1 MSTPPLILVID
12 DEPKNIRIMTGLLAE
27 KYSLETAESGEE
39 GMLKAQQRKP
49 DLMLVDIMLPGIDG
63 YEVCSKI
70 RADFETEN
78 IPVIFVSAKDS
89 LDERLRG
96 YEVGGDDYFIK
107 PFDHEELLVK
117 VAKTLASQRRGAE
130 MASRVAQAN
139 AIAMQAMT
147 STSELGSIIHFLES
161 SFTAGDFDALAER
174 FFDTTRAMGLS
185 TSLAIFGAGRPF
197 FKSDS
202 GEMSSLEQSV
212 LERAADKGRFL
223 DFNHR
228 TIVNFDHISL
238 LIKNM
243 PVDNPERYGL
253 IKDNICHLLGGADAR
268 VRALLIAREN
278 ERQYALLM
286 EFVRL
291 INRVLDDFAVRYKTM
306 QGESYTIVEDM
317 AERFSEVVPRLGLE
331 EFQEKSIFEIV
342 DGCVHGIRDSYDRS
356 QLIDEGFSRMMKQL
370 FQLSSEGS
378 LSSEQLRQMISKVSG

>member
-1 MSTPPLILVID
+1 MGTPPLILVID
-12 DEPKNIRIMTGLLAE
+12 DEPKNLRIMTGLLAE
-27 KYSLETAESGEE
+27 KYRLETAESGEE
-39 GMLKAQQRKP
+39 GLSKAQQNKP

-63 YEVCSKI
+63 YEVCSRI
-70 RADFETEN
+70 RSDFETQN

-89 LDERLRG
+89 LEERLKG

-117 VAKTLASQRRGAE
+117 IAKTVATQRRGEELAT
-130 MASRVAQAN
+130 RVAQAN

-147 STSELGSIIHFLES
+147 STSELGSIIHFLEA
-161 SFTAGDFDALAER
+161 SFTAADFDALAER

-185 TSLAIFGAGRPF
+185 SSLAIFGAAKPF
-197 FKSDS
+197 YKSDS
-202 GEMSSLEQSV
+202 GTMSPLEQSV
-212 LERAADKGRFL
+212 LERAADKGRFV

-243 PVDNPERYGL
+243 PVDNAERYGL

-268 VRALLIAREN
+268 VRALLVAQEN

-291 INRVLDDFAVRYKTM
+291 INRVLDDFAVRYKAM

-317 AERFSEVVPRLGLE
+317 AERFNDVVPRLGLE
-331 EFQEKSIFEIV
+331 EYQEKSIFEIV
-342 DGCVHGIRDSYDRS
+342 DRCIHGIRDSYDRS
-356 QLIDEGFSRMMKQL
+356 QLIDERFSRIMKQL
-370 FQLSSEGS
+370 FQLSAEGS
-378 LSSEQLRQMISKVSG
+378 LSSEQLHQMISMVSE